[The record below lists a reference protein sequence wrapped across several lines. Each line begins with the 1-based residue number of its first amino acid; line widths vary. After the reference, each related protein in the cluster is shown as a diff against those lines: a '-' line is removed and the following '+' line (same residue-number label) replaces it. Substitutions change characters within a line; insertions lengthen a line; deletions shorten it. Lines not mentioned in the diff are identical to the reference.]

1 MEKNENTFAE
11 KVESILDEL
20 FADEDPDP
28 GAVEENTPVGYYPLR
43 FLKATVLSID
53 WEITDETMARFIDQ
67 VERLKSSHRDDK
79 ILLPL
84 LQMLGAIG
92 QHIRI
97 FKENSHPNALKTLK
111 SLYISLEKVMTS
123 KQINDIEKSRI
134 LFREIRKFK
143 ILKNQIVEG
152 NLALSARRQPKPER
166 PTASQAATNKTQ
178 VEIDSKP
185 KAPPVADLKPSPEA
199 WAAVVEDLKQFIRNE
214 FQALRKELN
223 THYHR

>member
-79 ILLPL
+79 TLLPL
-84 LQMLGAIG
+84 LQMLGSIG

-123 KQINDIEKSRI
+123 KQMSEIEKSRI

-143 ILKNQIVEG
+143 TLKAQIVDG
-152 NLALSARRQPKPER
+152 NLALAAHREPKPQR
-166 PTASQAATNKTQ
+166 PTALPLASGKDQPAH
-178 VEIDSKP
+178 DSKP
-185 KAPPVADLKPSPEA
+185 QAPPVADLKASPEV
-199 WAAVVEDLKQFIRNE
+199 WAAVVEELKQVIRNE
-214 FQALRKELN
+214 FETLRKVLSDR
-223 THYHR
+223 YRM